1 MRIKC
6 PNCNNSMTIALVWVD
21 TSDYSTTHIKE
32 YECKCGCVFEV
43 KFIAEEPTILH
54 KPIDK

>member
-6 PNCNNSMTIALVWVD
+6 PNCNNSTAIELVWED
-21 TSDYSTTHIKE
+21 TDGCSTTHTKE

-43 KFIAEEPTILH
+43 NFLLQKNQKF
-54 KPIDK
+54 